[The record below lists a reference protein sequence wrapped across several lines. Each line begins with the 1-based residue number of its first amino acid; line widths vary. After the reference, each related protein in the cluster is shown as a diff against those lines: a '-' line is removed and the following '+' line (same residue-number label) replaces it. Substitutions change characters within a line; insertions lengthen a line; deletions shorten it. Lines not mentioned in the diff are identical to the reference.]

1 LELKTQNGLNIKYKF
16 KKMIQKIALGLL
28 IVTLSTSCVSKK
40 IYTDLEKKYADLK
53 RDYRSIEDENADLLK
68 ARKQLELDRET
79 LTAELER
86 IKSERNKWQSDFD
99 AANKKQ
105 DALQDAYAALEKN
118 SNEALKANLAK
129 NRELLEQLEAKEK
142 TLALE
147 QERLNASSK
156 RLNELEAL
164 IAAKEAN
171 MRKLKETLSNAL
183 NGFEGKGLTVE
194 QKNGKVYVSMENK
207 LLFKSGSWA
216 VNADGKEAV
225 IEVGKVLGD
234 NPDISIL
241 IEGHT
246 DDDPFG
252 GSGPIADNWDLS
264 TKRATAIVAILSE
277 NKKVNKQNLT
287 AAGRGE
293 FSPLMSNT
301 TTEGKA
307 KNRRIEIILTPRLD
321 AIADMLKDIN

>member
-1 LELKTQNGLNIKYKF
+1 MIK
-16 KKMIQKIALGLL
+16 KISFGLL
-28 IVTLSTSCVSKK
+28 IIALSTSCVSKK
-40 IYTDLEKKYADLK
+40 IYTDLESKYADLK
-53 RDYRSIEDENADLLK
+53 KENRSLLDENDDLLK
-68 ARKQLELDRET
+68 SKIQLELDRDAQNKES
-79 LTAELER
+79 EK
-86 IKSERNKWQSDFD
+86 IKSEREKLQADY
-99 AANKKQ
+99 AALNKKM
-105 DALQDAYAALEKN
+105 DVLQDSYTALEKN

-129 NRELLEQLEAKEK
+129 NRELLEQLEAKGK
-142 TLALE
+142 ALASE
-147 QERLNASSK
+147 QERLDASGK
-156 RLNELEAL
+156 RLSELEAL
-164 IAAKEAN
+164 IAAKEAS

-216 VNADGKEAV
+216 VNSEGKTAV
-225 IEVGKVLGD
+225 VEVGKVLGD
-234 NPDISIL
+234 NPDISVL

-246 DDDPFG
+246 DDDPYA

-277 NKKVNKQNLT
+277 NKSINKQNLT

-293 FSPLMSNT
+293 FSPLGSNAT
-301 TTEGKA
+301 AEGKA

-321 AIADMLKDIN
+321 AIAEMLKDIN